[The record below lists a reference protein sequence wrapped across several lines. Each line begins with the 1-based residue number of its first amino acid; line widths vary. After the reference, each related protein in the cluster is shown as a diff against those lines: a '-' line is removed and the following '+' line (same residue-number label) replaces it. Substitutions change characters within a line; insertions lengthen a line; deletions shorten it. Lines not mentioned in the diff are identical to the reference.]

1 MTTSTRIKRIVDL
14 CKSVKTAADIGADH
28 GLTSAALLWRGLA
41 ERIIASDISEKSI
54 AKAQALFSERSLAD
68 KTECRVGDGIQV
80 LQPGEAEGIVISG
93 MGGQMILHI
102 LQDRP
107 EVVRKAD
114 WLVIS
119 PQSNVDLVRSSLAQ
133 MHLCIEEEDIV
144 EEDGKYYPIMRI
156 VPAQAQAYTS
166 AECFTGKPE
175 LMRSKERFLEY
186 MEYMINKF
194 QTIVDQA
201 QDSPE
206 LPRLQV
212 RLDMYKAARQKGM
225 QL

>member
-1 MTTSTRIKRIVDL
+1 
-14 CKSVKTAADIGADH
+14 
-28 GLTSAALLWRGLA
+28 
-41 ERIIASDISEKSI
+41 
-54 AKAQALFSERSLAD
+54 
-68 KTECRVGDGIQV
+68 
-80 LQPGEAEGIVISG
+80 
-93 MGGQMILHI
+93 
-102 LQDRP
+102 
-107 EVVRKAD
+107 
-114 WLVIS
+114 
-119 PQSNVDLVRSSLAQ
+119 